1 MNLPRIVEKFETFVK
16 EGAIVAV
23 GTSEHDAA
31 FVDELVKILLS
42 KNKKVVFVAT
52 TAKQATQLYN
62 LGQQIVSLSEREI
75 DVAVEFSNQVDTYN
89 NFIKKDT
96 RSFIRDKMIAQSALN
111 LVVVSKYQDVVER
124 VDKDVYVEIS
134 SFAWERTILNLQS
147 FGFARVVKDTDDNF
161 VKTETGHFLARIT
174 LDKNISLDDFEFSV
188 KNIPGVLET
197 GVFIGLA
204 DIFFII
210 DAHDQ
215 IIIKTTSNIK

>member
-1 MNLPRIVEKFETFVK
+1 
-16 EGAIVAV
+16 
-23 GTSEHDAA
+23 
-31 FVDELVKILLS
+31 
-42 KNKKVVFVAT
+42 
-52 TAKQATQLYN
+52 
-62 LGQQIVSLSEREI
+62 
-75 DVAVEFSNQVDTYN
+75 
-89 NFIKKDT
+89 
-96 RSFIRDKMIAQSALN
+96 
-111 LVVVSKYQDVVER
+111 
-124 VDKDVYVEIS
+124 
-134 SFAWERTILNLQS
+134 
-147 FGFARVVKDTDDNF
+147 